1 MPYGPGAPR
10 GGYGQMRA
18 ADVDRERT
26 ADTLK
31 AAFVEGRLS
40 KDELDARLDQTYGA
54 RTYADLGALTADLPG
69 WGRPAPPPPGAM
81 VYPPRPGPPAVSD
94 ATNGMAIASLVCGLA
109 QVFSFGLTAIP
120 AIILGH
126 SARGQIRRTGQ
137 RGDGM
142 AVAGLV
148 LGWLGIAFFVLI
160 VIGFTAAAVTS
171 GHAVTHFPGPGGG
184 GPPIPPAPGGP

>member
-1 MPYGPGAPR
+1 
-10 GGYGQMRA
+10 
-18 ADVDRERT
+18 
-26 ADTLK
+26 
-31 AAFVEGRLS
+31 
-40 KDELDARLDQTYGA
+40 
-54 RTYADLGALTADLPG
+54 
-69 WGRPAPPPPGAM
+69 
-81 VYPPRPGPPAVSD
+81 
-94 ATNGMAIASLVCGLA
+94 MAIASLVCGLA